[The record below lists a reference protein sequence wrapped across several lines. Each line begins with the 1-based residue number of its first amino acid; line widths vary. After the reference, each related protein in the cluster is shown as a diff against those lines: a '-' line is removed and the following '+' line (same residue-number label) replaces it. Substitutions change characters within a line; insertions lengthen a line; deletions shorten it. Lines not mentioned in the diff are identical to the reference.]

1 MRLVGLLVSLLL
13 ASLASICD
21 TYGVPDVN
29 WRALSESQLAEL
41 DNYDP
46 LPEPETVKAV
56 ASRFDVRLFKQSS
69 WQWRI
74 MHEGRITTSKASAAA
89 GLLEPAA
96 ALILGVPKTLCG
108 HGKALGARAKL
119 KGVGRLGE
127 ERFGE
132 LVGEREVEGLG
143 LGGVV
148 ERAKGKKPYYPHIG
162 SVRMAWGRSQESTA
176 IAVAADYFSKLG
188 GRVEEVGLC
197 LTEGDDGLFGA
208 SPDGIVR
215 DGNGNIWA
223 LEVKNHCPFAEG
235 RGAKAKK
242 LDRSERY
249 IVRDRSAPESVM
261 PWVIPQLML
270 ESYAVGEECQGA
282 VLVRLTA
289 TMGASI
295 LRVKRDDTYIQELL
309 KWLRLFNTRYLGDE
323 EPTCD
328 FFADEPGHR
337 EFVEKTLELA
347 SGDNVEVVEY
357 VNSKEVR
364 RPGGRTDSLFL

>member
-1 MRLVGLLVSLLL
+1 VTRY
-13 ASLASICD
+13 AH
-21 TYGVPDVN
+21 
-29 WRALSESQLAEL
+29 R
-41 DNYDP
+41 
-46 LPEPETVKAV
+46 
-56 ASRFDVRLFKQSS
+56 
-69 WQWRI
+69 
-74 MHEGRITTSKASAAA
+74 
-89 GLLEPAA
+89 
-96 ALILGVPKTLCG
+96 
-108 HGKALGARAKL
+108 
-119 KGVGRLGE
+119 
-127 ERFGE
+127 
-132 LVGEREVEGLG
+132 
-143 LGGVV
+143 
-148 ERAKGKKPYYPHIG
+148 
-162 SVRMAWGRSQESTA
+162 STA
-176 IAVAADYFSKLG
+176 IAVAADHFSKLG

-295 LRVKRDDTYIQELL
+295 LRVKRDDTYIQELQ
-309 KWLRLFNTRYLGDE
+309 N
-323 EPTCD
+323 
-328 FFADEPGHR
+328 
-337 EFVEKTLELA
+337 
-347 SGDNVEVVEY
+347 
-357 VNSKEVR
+357 
-364 RPGGRTDSLFL
+364 